1 MRSVSYIGG
10 EHTRLSGGEHTRLIG
25 GEHTRLTS
33 GKLRLIVKETKNGK
47 KENYRRQLENEQDSK

>member
-10 EHTRLSGGEHTRLIG
+10 EHTRLSRGEHTRLIG

-33 GKLRLIVKETKNGK
+33 GKLNLIE
-47 KENYRRQLENEQDSK
+47 S

>member
-10 EHTRLSGGEHTRLIG
+10 EHTRLSRDEHTRLVCGSISDD
-25 GEHTRLTS
+25 RFF
-33 GKLRLIVKETKNGK
+33 KETKNGK